1 MKLFVT
7 GGTGFVGSH
16 FLQLAL
22 AAGHHVIAQRRPGS
36 SPRLQLKREPIWVDR
51 ALDQV
56 FDAELAG
63 CDAVVHFASHT
74 PNPPYA
80 ALDECL
86 YWNVY
91 ATTRLLQQAA
101 AQGVRNVLVAGTC
114 FEYGLAAEGQD
125 FVHPA
130 TEMRPLLTYPISKA
144 AATTACLGL
153 ARHLGLRLQLLRIFQ
168 VFGEGEATTR
178 FWPSLRSAALE
189 GRDFEM
195 SSGLQVRDFIEVSEV
210 ATQFLSALD
219 FVGVKPGQPQL
230 RNVGTGR
237 AQTLLVFAR
246 TWWAA
251 LGAKGH
257 LIPGQVGLRPGELV
271 RLVANVHALHVC

>member
-16 FLQLAL
+16 FLQQAL
-22 AAGHHVIAQRRPGS
+22 AAGHEVIAQRRPGS
-36 SPRLQLKREPIWVDR
+36 RPRMPLTREPHWLDR
-51 ALDQV
+51 ALDQG

-63 CDAVVHFASHT
+63 CDAVVHLASHT

-80 ALDECL
+80 PLDECL

-101 AQGVRNVLVAGTC
+101 AQGVRDILVAGTY
-114 FEYGLAAEGQD
+114 FEYGVAAEGQD

-130 TEMRPLLTYPISKA
+130 TEMRPSLTYPISKA

-153 ARHLGLRLQLLRIFQ
+153 ARHLSLRLQVLRIFQ
-168 VFGEGEATTR
+168 VYGEGESPAR
-178 FWPSLRSAALE
+178 FWPSLRSAALD
-189 GRDFEM
+189 GRDFAM
-195 SSGLQVRDFIEVSEV
+195 SAGVQIRDFIEVSEV
-210 ATQFLSALD
+210 ARQFLSALAFD
-219 FVGVKPGQPQL
+219 GVVPGQPQL

-237 AQTLLVFAR
+237 AQTLLDFAR
-246 TWWAA
+246 TWW
-251 LGAKGH
+251 GAWGATGQ

-271 RLVANVHALHVC
+271 RVVANVDDVHVC